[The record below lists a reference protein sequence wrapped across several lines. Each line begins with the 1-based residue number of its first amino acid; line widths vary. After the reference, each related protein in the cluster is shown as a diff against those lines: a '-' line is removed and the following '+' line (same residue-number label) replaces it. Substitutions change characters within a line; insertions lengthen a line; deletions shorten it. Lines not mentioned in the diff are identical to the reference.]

1 MIRRVER
8 NPSVIAGLKCPPEMW
23 PRFETMIPIAR
34 PFASATATM
43 SWPLMM
49 PAPPPMKISVKV
61 PTNSATA
68 LRRDALFHGPGRLTG
83 APDGIGTS

>member
-1 MIRRVER
+1 
-8 NPSVIAGLKCPPEMW
+8 
-23 PRFETMIPIAR
+23 MIPMAR

-43 SWPLMM
+43 SWPEMM

-68 LRRDALFHGPGRLTG
+68 LRKTLSSMPPGR
-83 APDGIGTS
+83 